1 MLRVIH
7 PCQKHT
13 IVVGPTQLCPTAA
26 RSRVEPSQLCR
37 GFTQRRETI
46 PLGMHWRRR
55 QPTVFRAKGVG
66 LLAGA
71 FAVAA
76 RPSISMCTCHLCVPA
91 SGSHATFCFG
101 NMPMSVTGETD
112 LIATKSTQILMSPFF
127 SRSACCLQ
135 IRRLRDDEEPAPA
148 CICLFTHETGAC
160 PCWGRG
166 SAFLPGK

>member
-13 IVVGPTQLCPTAA
+13 IVVGLTQLCRTAA
-26 RSRVEPSQLCR
+26 RSQMEPLQLCR

-55 QPTVFRAKGVG
+55 QPTVFRAKGFG

-76 RPSISMCTCHLCVPA
+76 RPSISMYMPLVRPSVQLPCDILLWQYADECH
-91 SGSHATFCFG
+91 GG
-101 NMPMSVTGETD
+101 TD
-112 LIATKSTQILMSPFF
+112 LIATKS
-127 SRSACCLQ
+127 
-135 IRRLRDDEEPAPA
+135 
-148 CICLFTHETGAC
+148 
-160 PCWGRG
+160 
-166 SAFLPGK
+166 